1 MKTGETVP
9 KASKNRGVKEYLKLI
24 GPGTIITVLG
34 FIIAYQFVAPAPPRH
49 ITIATGSPD
58 GAYFKFGNAYSALLK
73 KYGITVEVIR
83 TAGSAENLQLLNA
96 ADDGVDVAF
105 LQGGMQPSGRSDD
118 VISLGSLYY
127 EPLWIFQNSRS
138 GFNYLSNLRGKRV
151 AVGLEGSGTKV
162 LAMHLLTL
170 NGVSIQNTNIFS
182 QGGQEAADMLL
193 QGKVDAAFFVTAH
206 HTPVIQRLLRAK
218 ELQLMNLQR
227 APAYAAHLHYL
238 SVLKLPIGAIDF
250 EQNIPSG
257 STYLLAPTTHLV
269 ARADIH
275 AALIDL
281 LLQAAT
287 ETHQPGGLFEKSGE
301 FPAPKYLD
309 FRLSR
314 EAKRYY
320 KSGPS
325 FLQRYLPFWVAT
337 FIDRTKVMLLPLLA
351 LFFPLFKL
359 MPMVYRWR
367 FRSRIYRWY
376 KKLAEVDS
384 ELQTDDPTANLAEN
398 ISRLN
403 RIEVQ
408 VSQTSVPLS
417 FANELYHLRLHIEM
431 LREKFIKVGRRSD
444 NDTSSA

>member
-1 MKTGETVP
+1 M
-9 KASKNRGVKEYLKLI
+9 
-24 GPGTIITVLG
+24 
-34 FIIAYQFVAPAPPRH
+34 
-49 ITIATGSPD
+49 
-58 GAYFKFGNAYSALLK
+58 
-73 KYGITVEVIR
+73 
-83 TAGSAENLQLLNA
+83 
-96 ADDGVDVAF
+96 
-105 LQGGMQPSGRSDD
+105 
-118 VISLGSLYY
+118 
-127 EPLWIFQNSRS
+127 
-138 GFNYLSNLRGKRV
+138 
-151 AVGLEGSGTKV
+151 
-162 LAMHLLTL
+162 
-170 NGVSIQNTNIFS
+170 
-182 QGGQEAADMLL
+182 
-193 QGKVDAAFFVTAH
+193 
-206 HTPVIQRLLRAK
+206 
-218 ELQLMNLQR
+218 
-227 APAYAAHLHYL
+227 
-238 SVLKLPIGAIDF
+238 
-250 EQNIPSG
+250 
-257 STYLLAPTTHLV
+257 
-269 ARADIH
+269 
-275 AALIDL
+275 
-281 LLQAAT
+281 
-287 ETHQPGGLFEKSGE
+287 
-301 FPAPKYLD
+301 
-309 FRLSR
+309 SR